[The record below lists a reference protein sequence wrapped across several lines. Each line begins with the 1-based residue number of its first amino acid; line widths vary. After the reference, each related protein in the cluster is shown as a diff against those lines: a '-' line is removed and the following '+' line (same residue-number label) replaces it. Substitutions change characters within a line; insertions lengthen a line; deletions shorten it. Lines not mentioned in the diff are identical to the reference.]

1 MKTNIFNV
9 REKKQN
15 KIIVEEE
22 KTKNPLL
29 LFFRKNKKMLLI
41 FLILLALSTL
51 LVSVGGAI
59 ITIQKSQEFDLSFL
73 NGSKKEI
80 TTNNN
85 PTIKDEDVEEELLGP
100 IARHEGVIL
109 LTKTFLDSDNNV
121 IYYFSDNSAIIVKS
135 NGKIYRVSPLENGN
149 YGIDEKG
156 NINNKAKKIL
166 VKATTSTLKDGTVIT
181 YYSDGSAKLEHNGI
195 TTFVRDS
202 NNIKLDAGVSL
213 KNVVPSGVSISDNIT
228 KKSDITM
235 ITYTDKSK
243 QITINNKKYILN
255 SKIDTTVDN
264 ENIAYDSNN
273 IFKVR
278 KETILKDGNTITY
291 YENGSAVITD
301 NDNNT
306 IYVKKSGDIVIK
318 NKKIYEIIT
327 NKYGY
332 STITKTT
339 NDNKKVTYFDNG
351 AAIIENKDGTKSY
364 VEDNNDI
371 IYDSVNKIKGS
382 PSQSNQKSV
391 KKTTDGYTV
400 INFENGKSQI
410 IKKDG
415 SSFIIDTSKVIFDA
429 TGSIAQK
436 PKNDNTQSKDN
447 KNDQDSSSDNTQ
459 TDEDNNTKS
468 DPIEGMYVSDAN
480 NKYNDSKSIEDT
492 TFIIRNTNSK
502 QKKYRIVIEE
512 VEDYKKYS
520 ASRLEPKFVKFQ
532 ATIGNN
538 QVRATKLTNE
548 TWTDENGKTTYV
560 IYDGT
565 INAQS
570 RLEVALTL
578 YVDYEPLNN
587 TYQNKS
593 FIGTIKVYVNE

>member
-1 MKTNIFNV
+1 MRNKIYYYRNKEEFDKFYNEHPGKIIPFEFGETKKIIEEKSDNIIDITNMISYIDTDHSSIYAAIINLKNLDSKNKIIVNKDWHEKALYLLPTIFDESLPLFDE
-9 REKKQN
+9 EKSTEIYMESSKITLFYYTDAQYEKLLEYTKQN

-80 TTNNN
+80 TTNND

-156 NINNKAKKIL
+156 NINSKAKKIL

-243 QITINNKKYILN
+243 QITINNQKYILN

-332 STITKTT
+332 STITKKT

-364 VEDNNDI
+364 IEDNNDI

-400 INFENGKSQI
+400 INF
-410 IKKDG
+410 
-415 SSFIIDTSKVIFDA
+415 
-429 TGSIAQK
+429 
-436 PKNDNTQSKDN
+436 
-447 KNDQDSSSDNTQ
+447 
-459 TDEDNNTKS
+459 
-468 DPIEGMYVSDAN
+468 
-480 NKYNDSKSIEDT
+480 
-492 TFIIRNTNSK
+492 
-502 QKKYRIVIEE
+502 
-512 VEDYKKYS
+512 
-520 ASRLEPKFVKFQ
+520 
-532 ATIGNN
+532 
-538 QVRATKLTNE
+538 
-548 TWTDENGKTTYV
+548 
-560 IYDGT
+560 
-565 INAQS
+565 
-570 RLEVALTL
+570 
-578 YVDYEPLNN
+578 
-587 TYQNKS
+587 
-593 FIGTIKVYVNE
+593 